1 MCVYVIVQLLL
12 KLTGIGESSVGSLGK
27 DNSYATVEDVR
38 VQNCTFTGTSN
49 GGRIK
54 TFEVRIDEMRLISY
68 M

>member
-1 MCVYVIVQLLL
+1 MCVIVQLLL

-54 TFEVRIDEMRLISY
+54 TFEVRRLITLHRW